1 MNGPPYNPNTPHQWK
16 PDGGYVFL
24 SDVSI
29 LYGTN
34 SGHSAMPLAMGETF
48 MSNTRVP
55 AHTIFDKLKLITESH
70 LNYQNTLITY
80 SVDPG
85 RSLLISQL
93 LLFAPGSIYIHHS
106 SNTPSAN
113 TTYSYQMLLQLW
125 IHWNDHQ
132 TQVSRSK
139 TSP

>member
-16 PDGGYVFL
+16 PKGGYVFS

-34 SGHSAMPLAMGETF
+34 SGPSAMPLAMGETF

-55 AHTIFDKLKLITESH
+55 VPTIFDKLKLITESH
-70 LNYQNTLITY
+70 LNYQNTSITY

-85 RSLLISQL
+85 RSLLIFPL
-93 LLFAPGSIYIHHS
+93 PLYAHGSIYIHRS

-113 TTYSYQMLLQLW
+113 TTYSYQMSLQLW
-125 IHWNDHQ
+125 IHWNNQ
-132 TQVSRSK
+132 
-139 TSP
+139 